1 MSISPAAFPSGPR
14 SPTPDLVV
22 PGIQF
27 SWGGLLPLVSAWG
40 PPLAPGGMN
49 GDFAFS
55 VAVLPLAVPPQMMAD
70 SPCSTL
76 SHKYATISGDA
87 VPYLMSSTGGRG
99 FSLNRLMV
107 NDAPLV
113 VTSLA
118 YVACTLCPS
127 GVVPSNIGF
136 ETDSCLPHLWPR
148 LITNELRSSSLSN
161 DTLVLIDSN
170 LLWKTNSG

>member
-1 MSISPAAFPSGPR
+1 MSISPAALPSGPR

-27 SWGGLLPLVSAWG
+27 SWGRLISLVSSMVTTF
-40 PPLAPGGMN
+40 APGGMN
-49 GDFAFS
+49 RDMAFR

-76 SHKYATISGDA
+76 SHRYATISGDA
-87 VPYLMSSTGGRG
+87 VPYLMSSTGVNG
-99 FSLNRLMV
+99 FSLNRLIV

-113 VTSLA
+113 VASLA
-118 YVACTLCPS
+118 YVAWTLCPS
-127 GVVPSNIGF
+127 GVVPSRMGL

-148 LITNELRSSSLSN
+148 LMTNEFRSFSSAN
-161 DTLVLIDSN
+161 ETFVL
-170 LLWKTNSG
+170 